1 MRKAPYKMT
10 QASVRSRMVLGLGML
25 AFALLSACSTDKKD
39 VAGGTEA
46 ESTIAL
52 QFQLANGNAAVYSRV
67 RVLPDDF
74 LPKEVNAA
82 EWTESDVNGFV
93 KIPVEPGSY
102 TVEARHVD
110 GTVATGAVR
119 SVAFDAKT
127 PDSRID
133 TLELGSLST
142 IEGYVVLG
150 DSMPV
155 IRIAGL
161 DRFVIPD
168 STGHFV
174 IDSLPAGSFEVQIG
188 DPLAAHSAKIESA
201 TGDTLFVDCSA
212 PDAEI
217 QVTKPTE
224 IAATDFPKSDW
235 SKHDALLAEADGYAA
250 AVPGGMKVLGA
261 AGFTD
266 STGKISRADGEICIV
281 TTTADYI
288 IVEDSTDVDSAG
300 NAKTTAEIAPGSLRE
315 CAYKEGP
322 TWILFAKDGTYNLEA
337 PLRLGSDK
345 TFDGRGR
352 DIRIAGM
359 GILTEESS
367 NLIFENLTFT
377 APAITALETT
387 SRRALSI
394 HNGTHHVWVDHCAF
408 EEYPLVELDVKRGSH
423 DITISWS
430 RFENAQT
437 GVLFGLEGDI
447 IMDSAQSLTMHHN
460 YFAGLSD
467 DGVLGHNGVLHAY
480 NNFFDSVEKS
490 GVVCSD
496 SAKCLVER
504 NVFNNEMP
512 VTLYR
517 WYYEDGTPVDST
529 VGFVKIVENR
539 FALRE
544 PADSAVVNGDAFG
557 YKPDYKY
564 SADEADVNLAL
575 KLKNGS
581 GPR

>member
-1 MRKAPYKMT
+1 MPKGVLPMLKNLYKSLL
-10 QASVRSRMVLGLGML
+10 AS
-25 AFALLSACSTDKKD
+25 ALLAGSFTACSNDKN

-46 ESTIAL
+46 ESTVVAL
-52 QFQLANGNAAVYSRV
+52 QIQVSGNAAYSRV
-67 RVLPDDF
+67 RALPDDF
-74 LPKEVNAA
+74 LAEEATEA
-82 EWTESDVNGFV
+82 EWIETDENGFV
-93 KIPVEPGSY
+93 KIPMEPGAY

-110 GTVATGAVR
+110 GTDATGAVY
-119 SVAFDAKT
+119 SVAL
-127 PDSRID
+127 DSSSSNVID
-133 TLELGSLST
+133 TIKLVELSS
-142 IEGYVVLG
+142 IEGFVLLG
-150 DSMPV
+150 ESTPV

-161 DRFVIPD
+161 DRYVVPD

-174 IDSLPAGSFEVQIG
+174 IDSLPTGSFEVLFG
-188 DPLAAHSAKIESA
+188 DPQTINSAKVEST
-201 TGDTLFVDCSA
+201 TGDTLYVDCS
-212 PDAEI
+212 DSVV
-217 QVTKPTE
+217 QVTGSVESVATE
-224 IAATDFPKSDW
+224 VPNGDW
-235 SKHDALLAEADGYAA
+235 NEHAALLAQVDGYA
-250 AVPGGMKVLGA
+250 VGVLGA

-266 STGKISRADGEICIV
+266 SLGTISEAEGEICIV
-281 TTTADYI
+281 TTTADYV
-288 IVEDSTDVDSAG
+288 IVEDTTDVDSAG
-300 NAKTTAEIAPGSLRE
+300 NAKTTAVIAPGSLRE
-315 CAYKEGP
+315 CAYKDGP
-322 TWILFAKDGTYNLEA
+322 TWILFEKDGTYNLEA

-352 DIRIAGM
+352 EVRITGM
-359 GILTEESS
+359 GILTQESS
-367 NLIFENLTFT
+367 NLIFENLIFT
-377 APAITALETT
+377 APSITALDTT

-394 HNGTHHVWVDHCAF
+394 HNGTHHVWVDHCTF

-423 DITISWS
+423 NITISWS

-437 GVLFGLEGDI
+437 GVLFGLAGNI
-447 IMDSAQSLTMHHN
+447 IMDSAQNLTMHHN

-529 VGFVKIVENR
+529 VGFVKMVENR
-539 FALRE
+539 FALLE
-544 PADSAVVNGDAFG
+544 PADSAVANGDALG

-564 SADEADVNLAL
+564 SADVADVGLAL
-575 KLKNGS
+575 KVKKES
-581 GPR
+581 GAR